1 MSFSESLNFMVLLV
15 LAVADGSGEE
25 QIRVTSIA
33 VSCCCYCWFY
43 CSDVM
48 IDGVSYRCP
57 WRHRSRPVSTINQ
70 YWRRWASVFVI
81 VRADLSQLIS
91 RTMDIFYDLSSS
103 VVYVCLR
110 WLSVF
115 LLSYSQNVFFHRNK
129 QLKDQ
134 IFTSPPGMVRSIA
147 ITVSACLSL
156 CLSVRSYILTKRP
169 WCGREP
175 PRDAG
180 NLYRKFAPT

>member
-1 MSFSESLNFMVLLV
+1 MVLLV
-15 LAVADGSGEE
+15 LAVVDGSDEE
-25 QIRVTSIA
+25 PIRVTSIA

-57 WRHRSRPVSTINQ
+57 WRHRSRPVSTVNQ

-115 LLSYSQNVFFHRNK
+115 LLSYSQNVFHRNK
-129 QLKDQ
+129 QLKGQ
-134 IFTSPPGMVRSIA
+134 IFTSPRGIMRSIA
-147 ITVSACLSL
+147 ITVSACLSVSL
-156 CLSVRSYILTKRP
+156 FVCPLVYLNKKAVLSQVTTA
-169 WCGREP
+169 RE
-175 PRDAG
+175 